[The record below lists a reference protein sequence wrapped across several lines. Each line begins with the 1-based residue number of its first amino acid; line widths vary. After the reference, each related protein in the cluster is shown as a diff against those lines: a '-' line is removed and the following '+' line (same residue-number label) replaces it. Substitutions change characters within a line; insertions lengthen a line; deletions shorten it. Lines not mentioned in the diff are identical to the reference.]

1 MGAEELSIPKVSPAW
16 VRVANG
22 GSSSDGGGGGGGDGA
37 AADVTGGS
45 SGGELRNHEI
55 DADEDDV
62 RLPATVDQFYFIRSK
77 QDLQAKLVTSHYDA
91 DTYDDFDL
99 FSDVLA
105 SDY

>member
-1 MGAEELSIPKVSPAW
+1 MGLEELSIPKVSPAW
-16 VRVANG
+16 VRVA
-22 GSSSDGGGGGGGDGA
+22 DGGDSSGDSSGDGNGDGTA
-37 AADVTGGS
+37 A
-45 SGGELRNHEI
+45 GGELGNHEI
-55 DADEDDV
+55 DKDDDDV
-62 RLPATVDQFYFIRSK
+62 LLPATADQFYFIRSQ